1 MQEVKKFIFRYNDDL
16 TNQEEEIDLEG
27 TIPIPRVHD
36 LLYRKGKTWEVA
48 EVLALR
54 DPVIPIIKVFLKVP
68 VPRRRTVN

>member
-1 MQEVKKFIFRYNDDL
+1 MQEVKKFVFRYNEDL

-48 EVLALR
+48 RVLTLR
-54 DPVIPIIKVFLKVP
+54 EPAIPIIQVFLKVP
-68 VPRRRTVN
+68 VSRRRL

>member
-1 MQEVKKFIFRYNDDL
+1 MQEVKKFVFRYNEDL

-48 EVLALR
+48 QVLTPREPA
-54 DPVIPIIKVFLKVP
+54 IPIIQVFLKVP
-68 VPRRRTVN
+68 VSRRRL